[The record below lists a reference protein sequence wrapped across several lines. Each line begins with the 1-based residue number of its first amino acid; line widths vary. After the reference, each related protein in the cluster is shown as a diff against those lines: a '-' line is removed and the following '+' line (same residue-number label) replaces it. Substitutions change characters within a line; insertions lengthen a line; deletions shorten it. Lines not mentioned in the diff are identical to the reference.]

1 LIRPGH
7 ILVVAILV
15 LALLAPSVAV
25 SQRFV
30 QPMKLILIY
39 APGADLTMLNM
50 GNTTTLNT
58 EVEYINPTPPYDYLS
73 HLMKLVDPSLSDLVV
88 FVNETN
94 AFVNGSLVDLTSLVN
109 QSYVNSAW
117 GGNFTVFIGV
127 PGVNPNSTAMS
138 LNPYFNISSNY
149 IPPAVFSLKF
159 NESFWWSIL
168 NTSLV
173 VSNTSSGLVVNLTNY
188 NVVEPFDNT
197 TLETPSFAV
206 SVPQG
211 LKISEGVYYLKFK
224 IISSNASHLTLFF
237 PGTLKASG
245 WLNNFYGTFTEPVV
259 LLELYPQN
267 FLRSLP
273 VEALVWAFNQSCRFY
288 SFLVV
293 KATWFTSGGVY
304 LMYYPLF
311 QRLDSIR
318 GFVDEAT
325 YRDLINLTLN
335 NLNGIINDFRVYLG
349 VNSTVIIYNPYTGA
363 GGGSGVGLPVVKPG
377 IYDASSDQA
386 YIAELVQRGYRLSVV
401 REEGRVL
408 VKILDYNKLGF
419 GQGFAL
425 LVKPTGFNQT
435 LALSGV
441 VDEDVFEH
449 LLLSYSKLYYPSAS
463 NLVSIGFQLQ
473 DMIDN
478 LTKTVDNLNHQVAS
492 MNETIN
498 VLLVN
503 AGNCNATVANLTVKL
518 LDYENKM
525 SGAENMLNQ
534 AREYLALGLVAVLV
548 VNLGLFYLLRKG
560 LKYTE

>member
-1 LIRPGH
+1 MLI
-7 ILVVAILV
+7 A
-15 LALLAPSVAV
+15 ALLAPSIVV

-39 APGADLTMLNM
+39 APGAELTLLNMLNA
-50 GNTTTLNT
+50 TTLNS
-58 EVEYINPTPPYDYLS
+58 EVVYINPTPPYDYLS
-73 HLMKLVDPSLSDLVV
+73 DLMKLVDPSLSDLVV
-88 FVNETN
+88 YVNETN
-94 AFVNGSLVDLTSLVN
+94 ALVNGTLVDLTSLVN

-149 IPPAVFSLKF
+149 IPPAIFSLKF

-173 VSNTSSGLVVNLTNY
+173 VSNTSSGLVVNLTDY

-206 SVPQG
+206 SAPSG
-211 LKISEGVYYLKFK
+211 LNISEGVYYLKFK
-224 IISSNASHLTLFF
+224 IIGSNASHLTLFF

-311 QRLDSIR
+311 QRLDSLR
-318 GFVDEAT
+318 GFVNDTT
-325 YRDLINLTLN
+325 YKDLVNLTLS
-335 NLNGIINDFRVYLG
+335 NLNDIINDFRVYLG
-349 VNSTVIIYNPYTGA
+349 VNSTVIIYNPYTRA
-363 GGGSGVGLPVVKPG
+363 GGGSVVGLPVVKPG
-377 IYDASSDQA
+377 LYDATSSQA
-386 YIAELVQRGYRLSVV
+386 YISELIQQGYNLGVV

-408 VKILDYNKLGF
+408 VRILDYSKLGF

-478 LTKTVDNLNHQVAS
+478 LTRTVDSLNQQVAS

-518 LDYENKM
+518 LDYEDKM

-534 AREYLALGLVAVLV
+534 AREYLALGLVAVLA

-560 LKYTE
+560 LRYTE

>member
-1 LIRPGH
+1 MIRARH
-7 ILVVAILV
+7 ILVVAMLIA
-15 LALLAPSVAV
+15 ALLAPSIVV

-39 APGADLTMLNM
+39 APGAELTLLNMLNA
-50 GNTTTLNT
+50 TTLNS
-58 EVEYINPTPPYDYLS
+58 EVVYINPTPPYDYLS
-73 HLMKLVDPSLSDLVV
+73 DLMKLVDPSLSDLVV
-88 FVNETN
+88 YVNETN
-94 AFVNGSLVDLTSLVN
+94 ALVNGTLVDLTSLVN

-149 IPPAVFSLKF
+149 IPPAIFSLKF

-173 VSNTSSGLVVNLTNY
+173 VSNTSSGLVVNLTDY

-206 SVPQG
+206 SAPSG
-211 LKISEGVYYLKFK
+211 LNISEGVYYLKFK
-224 IISSNASHLTLFF
+224 IIGSNASHLTLFF

-311 QRLDSIR
+311 QRLDSLR
-318 GFVDEAT
+318 GFVNDTT
-325 YRDLINLTLN
+325 YKDLVNLTLS
-335 NLNGIINDFRVYLG
+335 NLNDIINDFRVYLG
-349 VNSTVIIYNPYTGA
+349 VNSTVIIYNPYTRA
-363 GGGSGVGLPVVKPG
+363 GGGSVVGLPVVKPG
-377 IYDASSDQA
+377 LYDATSSQA
-386 YIAELVQRGYRLSVV
+386 YISELIQQGYNLGVV

-408 VKILDYNKLGF
+408 VRILDYSKLGF

-478 LTKTVDNLNHQVAS
+478 LTRTVDSLNQQVAS

-518 LDYENKM
+518 LDYEDKM

-534 AREYLALGLVAVLV
+534 AREYLALGLVAVLA

-560 LKYTE
+560 LRYTE

>member
-1 LIRPGH
+1 MLI
-7 ILVVAILV
+7 A
-15 LALLAPSVAV
+15 ALLAPSIVV

-39 APGADLTMLNM
+39 APGAELTLLNM
-50 GNTTTLNT
+50 LNTTTLNS
-58 EVEYINPTPPYDYLS
+58 EVVYINPTPPYDYLS
-73 HLMKLVDPSLSDLVV
+73 DLMKLVDPSLSDLVV
-88 FVNETN
+88 YVNETN
-94 AFVNGSLVDLTSLVN
+94 ALVNGTLVDLTSLVN

-149 IPPAVFSLKF
+149 IPPAIFSLKF

-206 SVPQG
+206 SVPSG
-211 LKISEGVYYLKFK
+211 LNISEGVYYLKFK

-311 QRLDSIR
+311 QRLNSLR
-318 GFVDEAT
+318 GFVNET
-325 YRDLINLTLN
+325 TFKDLINLTLN
-335 NLNGIINDFRVYLG
+335 NINDIINDFRVYLG
-349 VNSTVIIYNPYTGA
+349 VNTTVIIYNPYTRA
-363 GGGSGVGLPVVKPG
+363 GGGSAVGLPVIKPG
-377 IYDASSDQA
+377 LYDATSSQA
-386 YIAELVQRGYRLSVV
+386 YISELIQQGYNLSVA
-401 REEGRVL
+401 RKEGRVL

-478 LTKTVDNLNHQVAS
+478 LTKTVDNLNQQVAS

-503 AGNCNATVANLTVKL
+503 AGNCNATVANLTVQL
-518 LDYENKM
+518 LDYESKM

-534 AREYLALGLVAVLV
+534 AREYLALGLVAVLA

>member
-1 LIRPGH
+1 MIRARH
-7 ILVVAILV
+7 ILVVAMLIA
-15 LALLAPSVAV
+15 ALLAPSIVV

-39 APGADLTMLNM
+39 APGAELTLLNM
-50 GNTTTLNT
+50 LNTTTLNS
-58 EVEYINPTPPYDYLS
+58 EVVYINPTPPYDYLS
-73 HLMKLVDPSLSDLVV
+73 DLMKLVDPSLSDLVV
-88 FVNETN
+88 YVNETN
-94 AFVNGSLVDLTSLVN
+94 ALVNGTLVDLTSLVN

-149 IPPAVFSLKF
+149 IPPAIFSLKF

-206 SVPQG
+206 SVPSG
-211 LKISEGVYYLKFK
+211 LNISEGVYYLKFK
-224 IISSNASHLTLFF
+224 IIGSNASHLTLFF

-311 QRLDSIR
+311 QRLDSLR
-318 GFVDEAT
+318 GFVNDTT
-325 YRDLINLTLN
+325 YKDLVNLTLS
-335 NLNGIINDFRVYLG
+335 NLNDIINDFRVYLG
-349 VNSTVIIYNPYTGA
+349 VNSTVIIYNPYTRA
-363 GGGSGVGLPVVKPG
+363 GGGSVVGLPVVKPG
-377 IYDASSDQA
+377 LYDATSSQA
-386 YIAELVQRGYRLSVV
+386 YIAELIQQGYNLSVV

-408 VKILDYNKLGF
+408 VRILDYSKLGF

-478 LTKTVDNLNHQVAS
+478 LTKTVDNLNQQVAS

-518 LDYENKM
+518 LDYESKM

-534 AREYLALGLVAVLV
+534 AREYLALGLVAVLA

>member
-1 LIRPGH
+1 MLI
-7 ILVVAILV
+7 A
-15 LALLAPSVAV
+15 ALLAPSIVV

-39 APGADLTMLNM
+39 APGAELTLLNM
-50 GNTTTLNT
+50 LNTTTLNS
-58 EVEYINPTPPYDYLS
+58 EVVYINPTPPYDYLS
-73 HLMKLVDPSLSDLVV
+73 DLMKLVDPSLSDLVV
-88 FVNETN
+88 YVNETN
-94 AFVNGSLVDLTSLVN
+94 ALVNGTLVDLTSLVN

-149 IPPAVFSLKF
+149 IPPAIFSLKF

-173 VSNTSSGLVVNLTNY
+173 VSNTSSGLVVNLTDY

-206 SVPQG
+206 SVPSG
-211 LKISEGVYYLKFK
+211 LNISEGVYYLKFK
-224 IISSNASHLTLFF
+224 IIGSNASHLTLFF

-311 QRLDSIR
+311 QRLDSLR
-318 GFVDEAT
+318 GFVNETT
-325 YRDLINLTLN
+325 YKDLVNLTLS
-335 NLNGIINDFRVYLG
+335 NLNDIINDFRVYLG
-349 VNSTVIIYNPYTGA
+349 VNSTVIIYNPYTRA
-363 GGGSGVGLPVVKPG
+363 GGGSVVGLPVVKPG
-377 IYDASSDQA
+377 LYDATSSQA
-386 YIAELVQRGYRLSVV
+386 YIAELIQQGYNLGVV

-408 VKILDYNKLGF
+408 VRILDYSKLGF
-419 GQGFAL
+419 GRGFAL

-478 LTKTVDNLNHQVAS
+478 LTETVDNLNQQVAS

-518 LDYENKM
+518 LDYESKM

-534 AREYLALGLVAVLV
+534 AREYLALGLVAVLA

>member
-1 LIRPGH
+1 MIRARR
-7 ILVVAILV
+7 ILVVAMLIA
-15 LALLAPSVAV
+15 ALLAPSIVV

-39 APGADLTMLNM
+39 APGAELTLLNM
-50 GNTTTLNT
+50 LNTTTLNS
-58 EVEYINPTPPYDYLS
+58 EVVYINPTPPYDYLS
-73 HLMKLVDPSLSDLVV
+73 DLMKLVDPSLSDLVV
-88 FVNETN
+88 YVNETN
-94 AFVNGSLVDLTSLVN
+94 ALVNGTLVDLTSLVN

-149 IPPAVFSLKF
+149 IPPAIFSLKF

-173 VSNTSSGLVVNLTNY
+173 VSNTSSGLVVNLTDY

-206 SVPQG
+206 SAPSG
-211 LKISEGVYYLKFK
+211 LNISEGVYYLKFK
-224 IISSNASHLTLFF
+224 IIGSNASHLTLFF

-311 QRLDSIR
+311 QRLDSLR
-318 GFVDEAT
+318 GFVNETT
-325 YRDLINLTLN
+325 YKDLVNLTLS
-335 NLNGIINDFRVYLG
+335 NLNDIINDFRVYLG
-349 VNSTVIIYNPYTGA
+349 VNSTVIIYNPYTRA
-363 GGGSGVGLPVVKPG
+363 GGGSVVGLPVVKPG
-377 IYDASSDQA
+377 LYDATSSQA
-386 YIAELVQRGYRLSVV
+386 YIAELIQQGYNLGVV

-408 VKILDYNKLGF
+408 VRILDYNKLGF
-419 GQGFAL
+419 GRGFAL

-435 LALSGV
+435 LALSSV

-478 LTKTVDNLNHQVAS
+478 LTKTVDNLNQQVAS

-518 LDYENKM
+518 LDYEDKM

-534 AREYLALGLVAVLV
+534 AREYLALGLVAVLA

>member
-1 LIRPGH
+1 LIRARR
-7 ILVVAILV
+7 ILVVAMLIA
-15 LALLAPSVAV
+15 ALLAPSIAV

-39 APGADLTMLNM
+39 APGAELTLLNM
-50 GNTTTLNT
+50 LNTTTLNS
-58 EVEYINPTPPYDYLS
+58 EVVYINPTPPYDYLS

-88 FVNETN
+88 YVNETN

-109 QSYVNSAW
+109 QSYVNTLW

-149 IPPAVFSLKF
+149 IPPAIFSLKF

-173 VSNTSSGLVVNLTNY
+173 VSNTSSGLVVNLTDY

-206 SVPQG
+206 SVPSG
-211 LKISEGVYYLKFK
+211 LNISGGVYYLKFK

-311 QRLDSIR
+311 QRLDSLR
-318 GFVDEAT
+318 GFVNETT
-325 YRDLINLTLN
+325 YKDLVNLTLN
-335 NLNGIINDFRVYLG
+335 NLNDIINDFRVYLG
-349 VNSTVIIYNPYTGA
+349 VNSTVIIYNPYTRA
-363 GGGSGVGLPVVKPG
+363 GGGSVVGLPVVKPG
-377 IYDASSDQA
+377 LYDATSSQA
-386 YIAELVQRGYRLSVV
+386 YITELIQQGYNLSVV

-408 VKILDYNKLGF
+408 VRILDYSKLGF
-419 GQGFAL
+419 GRGFAL
-425 LVKPTGFNQT
+425 LVKPAGFNQT

-478 LTKTVDNLNHQVAS
+478 LTKTVDNLNQQVAS

-518 LDYENKM
+518 LDYESKM

-534 AREYLALGLVAVLV
+534 AREYLALGLVAVLA

>member
-1 LIRPGH
+1 MIRARR
-7 ILVVAILV
+7 ILVVAMLIA
-15 LALLAPSVAV
+15 ALLAPSIVV

-39 APGADLTMLNM
+39 APGAELTLLNM
-50 GNTTTLNT
+50 LNTTTLNS
-58 EVEYINPTPPYDYLS
+58 EVVYINPTPPYDYLS
-73 HLMKLVDPSLSDLVV
+73 DLMKLVDPSLSDLVV
-88 FVNETN
+88 YVNETN
-94 AFVNGSLVDLTSLVN
+94 ALVNGTLVDLTSLVN

-149 IPPAVFSLKF
+149 IPPAIFSLKF

-206 SVPQG
+206 SVPSG
-211 LKISEGVYYLKFK
+211 LNISEGVYYLKFK

-311 QRLDSIR
+311 QRLNSLR
-318 GFVDEAT
+318 GFVNET
-325 YRDLINLTLN
+325 TFKDLINLTLN
-335 NLNGIINDFRVYLG
+335 NINDIINDFRVYLG
-349 VNSTVIIYNPYTGA
+349 VNTTVIIYNPYTRA
-363 GGGSGVGLPVVKPG
+363 GGGSAVGLPVIKPG
-377 IYDASSDQA
+377 LYDATSSQA
-386 YIAELVQRGYRLSVV
+386 YISELIQQGYNLSVA
-401 REEGRVL
+401 RKEGRVL

-478 LTKTVDNLNHQVAS
+478 LTKTVDNLNQQVAS

-503 AGNCNATVANLTVKL
+503 AGNCNATVANLTVQL
-518 LDYENKM
+518 LDYESKM

-534 AREYLALGLVAVLV
+534 AREYLALGLVAVLA